1 MEIGM
6 GILLVNWDFIF
17 YFNQII
23 SILFSIMQQNIEQE
37 IVNKLGQPAELES
50 LYQAQPSEFKR
61 AFFVVFE
68 SFKDQPVAQV
78 WFHRLTYTSHK
89 SPFGNQKDWMMLGIF
104 ALVSAFL
111 MQFPRIFHFSND
123 FYYPRNIAFVSFP
136 LIAIF
141 FARNQRFPSTNFS
154 ISLALIAFSACYINL
169 LPNLPTSNTLILAC
183 IHLPI
188 LVWSLVGLNY
198 LGKDWKSS
206 FHRMNFLRYN
216 GDFLIMT
223 AILLLAGGLFSALSV
238 GMFKLIDVSIENWY
252 FDYFVLSTLPSVPIL
267 ATFLVENN
275 PQLVNKISPII
286 AKIFTPLVFLTLLGF
301 LFALLFTGKDP
312 YNDRDFL
319 LVFNVILIGVMAL
332 IFFSV
337 SEASKEPMS
346 PFQLYT
352 LTGLALL
359 AIINNVIAVTAIVFR
374 LFEFGITPNRI
385 SVLGSNI
392 LIMINLIWVG
402 KSLMLICQGKGLVS
416 QLENSLTRLLPFFV
430 VWAMVVIFILPFI
443 FQFK

>member
-1 MEIGM
+1 
-6 GILLVNWDFIF
+6 
-17 YFNQII
+17 
-23 SILFSIMQQNIEQE
+23 
-37 IVNKLGQPAELES
+37 
-50 LYQAQPSEFKR
+50 
-61 AFFVVFE
+61 
-68 SFKDQPVAQV
+68 
-78 WFHRLTYTSHK
+78 
-89 SPFGNQKDWMMLGIF
+89 
-104 ALVSAFL
+104 
-111 MQFPRIFHFSND
+111 
-123 FYYPRNIAFVSFP
+123 
-136 LIAIF
+136 
-141 FARNQRFPSTNFS
+141 
-154 ISLALIAFSACYINL
+154 
-169 LPNLPTSNTLILAC
+169 
-183 IHLPI
+183 
-188 LVWSLVGLNY
+188 
-198 LGKDWKSS
+198 
-206 FHRMNFLRYN
+206 
-216 GDFLIMT
+216 MT

-252 FDYFVLSTLPSVPIL
+252 FDYFVLSTLPTVPIL

-286 AKIFTPLVFLTLLGF
+286 AKIFTPLVFVTLLGF

-346 PFQLYT
+346 QFQVYT

-359 AIINNVIAVTAIVFR
+359 AIINNFIAVTAIGFR

-392 LIMINLIWVG
+392 LIMINLMWVA
-402 KSLMLICQGKGLVS
+402 KSLLQICQGKQLVPE
-416 QLENSLTRLLPFFV
+416 LENSLTRLLPFFV

>member
-1 MEIGM
+1 MDNFQRNNSL
-6 GILLVNWDFIF
+6 ILKNIF
-17 YFNQII
+17 
-23 SILFSIMQQNIEQE
+23 
-37 IVNKLGQPAELES
+37 KLGIIYTKSSRMENTISQKILELIDQPLDLENLYRKNPAEFKLAFMS
-50 LYQAQPSEFKR
+50 IFPSI
-61 AFFVVFE
+61 
-68 SFKDQPVAQV
+68 QGNPIAQV
-78 WFHRLTYTSHK
+78 WKERLTFIDKEHS
-89 SPFGNQKDWMMLGIF
+89 FGEKQDWVLLGIF
-104 ALVSAFL
+104 ALLAAFL

-136 LIAIF
+136 LIAIY
-141 FARNQRFPSTNFS
+141 FARNQRFSSPNFP

-206 FHRMNFLRYN
+206 SHRMNFLRYN
-216 GDFLIMT
+216 GNLLIMT

-286 AKIFTPLVFLTLLGF
+286 AKIFTPLVFVTLLGF

-346 PFQLYT
+346 QFQVYT

-359 AIINNVIAVTAIVFR
+359 AIINNFIAVTAIGFR

-392 LIMINLIWVG
+392 LIMINLMWVA
-402 KSLMLICQGKGLVS
+402 KSLLQICQGKQLVPE
-416 QLENSLTRLLPFFV
+416 LENSLTRLLPFFV